1 MKSSI
6 LIILFVGILSTN
18 TYEQETNNDIEYS
31 LELFKEELRRNRI
44 EQIRNSEFSIELF
57 EELLSLHE
65 VSYADYIVRQAIL
78 ETGNFTS
85 TIFLENNNLLGMKH
99 PRVRPTTSLGS
110 NRGHAK
116 YFHWTESVEDY
127 LLWLRY
133 YKNRGWDTQDYFKFL
148 REVGYAEDPH
158 YIYKL
163 QNLNYV

>member
-1 MKSSI
+1 MKITI
-6 LIILFVGILSTN
+6 LTILLVSLLSTN
-18 TYEQETNNDIEYS
+18 TYEQEANNDVEYS
-31 LELFKEELRRNRI
+31 LELFKEELRRSRI
-44 EQIRNSEFSIELF
+44 EQIRNSEFSLELF

-65 VSYADYIVRQAIL
+65 VPYADYIVRQAIL

-85 TIFLENNNLLGMKH
+85 AIFLENNNLLGMKH

-110 NRGHAK
+110 NRGHAV
-116 YFHWTESVEDY
+116 YFNWVESVEDY

-133 YKNRGWDTQDYFKFL
+133 YKDRGWDTQDYFRFL
-148 REVGYAEDPH
+148 RKVGYAEDPY

>member
-1 MKSSI
+1 MKVII
-6 LIILFVGILSTN
+6 LTILFVGIFSTN
-18 TYEQETNNDIEYS
+18 TYEQEANNDVEHS
-31 LELFKEELRRNRI
+31 LKLFKEELRRSRI
-44 EQIRNSEFSIELF
+44 EQIRNSDFSLKLF
-57 EELLSLHE
+57 EELLSLYN

-110 NRGHAK
+110 NRGHAT

-133 YKNRGWDTQDYFKFL
+133 YKDRGWDTQDYFKFL
-148 REVGYAEDPH
+148 REVGYAEDPY

-163 QNLNYV
+163 QNLDLV